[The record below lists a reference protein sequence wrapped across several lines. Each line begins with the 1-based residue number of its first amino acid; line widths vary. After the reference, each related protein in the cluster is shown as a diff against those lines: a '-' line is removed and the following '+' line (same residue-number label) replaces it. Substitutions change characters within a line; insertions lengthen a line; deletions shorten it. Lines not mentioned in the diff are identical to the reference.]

1 MKNLFLLLMLTTTPP
16 SAFSVEMLL
25 LNLLSANRLNKLLDV
40 LASFNKG
47 QKVHKDIKVKGHR
60 MKRQVDVWGS
70 WGEWSKCSRS
80 CGGGVSFRQ
89 RRCYSQRTEGPSSCV
104 GPTRSYQS
112 CNVQNCPEGSQ
123 DFRAEQCAEFDGTEF
138 QGKKYK
144 WLPYYGA
151 PNKCEL
157 NCIPKGENFYYR
169 HKEAVVD
176 GTTCEPGKRDICVEG
191 VCQAVGCDN
200 MLESAK
206 KEDKCL
212 QCGGDGSTCYGVK
225 GTFDVASLPKGYN
238 QIFII
243 PVGATSIQI
252 KEVKPSRNFLG
263 EKEVEKALP
272 SFLDRAEEI
281 PVEKTNT
288 LLLPECSITE
298 CLGQISLVMFSLV
311 ENWIRIQHISCF
323 LNKVFD
329 EPDSGVKSVECESH
343 ILMVRRTEADI
354 GYAPAA
360 NTVKNVRGEYYLNG
374 HWTIDFSRAL
384 QVAST
389 VLHYDRGSEG
399 DVAPELL
406 HARGPTTE
414 PLIIELISQEPN
426 TGVQYEYYLPLQ
438 GQASGYIWSYSSWS
452 ECSSECGGGFQSRL
466 VFCTI
471 DNEIYPDYMC
481 GNKPQPDN
489 NRTCGHQPC
498 PQTKRTSYIYLPQAW
513 SHSGAR
519 SSQMKSWKTGEWGS
533 CSATCGGGTQTRSV
547 YCVAF
552 DGRSPRGVVD
562 DAECMAFAQQP
573 RRSQPCNVR
582 QCATWS
588 TGPWS
593 QCSASCGEGVQTR
606 TVTCR
611 TQQGSQAQDFACLM
625 EPKPSATQPCLKEN
639 CIQEIGWHV
648 GDWGL
653 CSKSCDSGI
662 RTRQVICADS
672 DSKFYGPETCKA
684 IQPQK
689 PATLGSC
696 NTQPCYLPQQVP
708 SMQDTMGYNVTR
720 QSLLTRY
727 NPNSPAPDS
736 DDGRMLPGNTMIHS
750 ASGNQHIP
758 STKDHSINLFAVHWE
773 PQSRSPGSHRLSFS
787 QDHPA
792 GTGSQDCHQSPH
804 GCCPDGRTP
813 ASGPLGRGCPF
824 STCHQNR
831 YGCCPDGVSAAQGP
845 NNIGC
850 PQYYHD
856 IQTRQNHP
864 TVTTPAASQALSQQH
879 PSGECRSSVYGCCF
893 DNIASAKGPRGEGC
907 LNRPNYP
914 YPVMCLLPSAHGPCA
929 NWTTRWYFVGVVG
942 KCNRFWYGGC
952 HGNKNS
958 FASEEECMRVC
969 HSSVGVSQ
977 LELQPSPGTEALQHQ
992 QTGSSSNTGRAQD
1005 QQQLPA
1011 RETASHIQGGR
1022 TYGAS
1027 LPKQDSH
1034 SWRRDVLPET
1044 LPRTDVLESQR
1055 WDTQGSRLDS
1065 LGQLHSWETAMPGPS
1080 DRQSSSGQQVL
1091 PREGKQWREAFGA
1104 DVSVTEGFGHQESAD
1119 LFPAQALHRTIL
1131 EEAKPSLVTAAVGQN
1146 IQLVCKT
1153 GVSPLSRVE
1162 WMKNSRPIFSDRHT
1176 YQSDSSLVIS
1186 HVQPEDAGT
1195 YTCLT
1200 SDGRTESRQ
1209 IQLRITE
1216 YQSSALAEGER
1227 GRVLPEANQQRRG
1240 LPRGR
1245 QLVQAAGSSARQ
1257 QLTYRLKMDKSEP
1270 TVVEANV
1277 GERVRLPCTV
1287 EASPALTIEWQKDGQ
1302 PLSSPRHRQ
1311 QSDGALV
1318 ISRVSSEDI
1327 GFFSCIASKGR
1338 ERDQR
1343 QVLLRPR
1350 GELRITGLLPSI
1362 TVPEG
1367 GTAQLHCTVTGNN
1380 VNIRWSRNGVPM
1392 RGDGHH
1398 IHLSQDGSLTISNV
1412 QEADEGSYT
1421 CSAYSSSSSVSA
1433 SSEVK
1438 VLRSRPSTTVSH
1450 TVDLGRECV
1459 DQPHLANCDLIL
1471 QAQLCGNEYYSS
1483 FCCASC
1489 ARHRSQGSPP
1499 HPRG

>member
-1 MKNLFLLLMLTTTPP
+1 CHVFLPCCGV
-16 SAFSVEMLL
+16 FSFQG
-25 LNLLSANRLNKLLDV
+25 R
-40 LASFNKG
+40 
-47 QKVHKDIKVKGHR
+47 R

-104 GPTRSYQS
+104 GPTRSHRS
-112 CNVQNCPEGSQ
+112 CNVQNCPEGSR
-123 DFRAEQCAEFDGTEF
+123 DFRAEQCAEFDATEF

-206 KEDKCL
+206 EEDKCL

-252 KEVKPSRNFLG
+252 KEVKPSRNFL
-263 EKEVEKALP
+263 A
-272 SFLDRAEEI
+272 
-281 PVEKTNT
+281 
-288 LLLPECSITE
+288 
-298 CLGQISLVMFSLV
+298 
-311 ENWIRIQHISCF
+311 
-323 LNKVFD
+323 
-329 EPDSGVKSVECESH
+329 
-343 ILMVRRTEADI
+343 
-354 GYAPAA
+354 
-360 NTVKNVRGEYYLNG
+360 VKNVRGEYYLNG

-414 PLIIELISQEPN
+414 PLVIELISQEPN

-438 GQASGYIWSYSSWS
+438 GQASGYSWSYSSWS

-481 GNKPQPDN
+481 RNKPQPDN

-498 PQTKRTSYIYLPQAW
+498 PQTKR
-513 SHSGAR
+513 
-519 SSQMKSWKTGEWGS
+519 WKTGEWGS
-533 CSATCGGGTQTRSV
+533 CSATCGGGTQSRSV

-552 DGRSPRGVVD
+552 DGQSPQGVVD

-672 DSKFYGPETCKA
+672 DSKFYSPETCKA

-727 NPNSPAPDS
+727 NPNSHAPGLEEFFYFGQIRKGGPEDTPRC
-736 DDGRMLPGNTMIHS
+736 GAENR
-750 ASGNQHIP
+750 AS
-758 STKDHSINLFAVHWE
+758 L
-773 PQSRSPGSHRLSFS
+773 S
-787 QDHPA
+787 QDPPA

-804 GCCPDGRTP
+804 GCCPDGRTL

-850 PQYYHD
+850 PQHYRD
-856 IQTRQNHP
+856 IRTRQDHP

-879 PSGECRSSVYGCCF
+879 PSGECRGSMYGCCF

-914 YPVMCLLPSAHGPCA
+914 YPVMCLLPSAHGPCT

-958 FASEEECMRVC
+958 FTSEEECMRAC
-969 HSSVGVSQ
+969 HSSVEGQ
-977 LELQPSPGTEALQHQ
+977 QP
-992 QTGSSSNTGRAQD
+992 
-1005 QQQLPA
+1005 LPT
-1011 RETASHIQGGR
+1011 RETASHSQEGR

-1027 LPKQDSH
+1027 LPKQDSR
-1034 SWRRDVLPET
+1034 SWRRDVLPEA
-1044 LPRTDVLESQR
+1044 LPRTGVLESQR
-1055 WDTQGSRLDS
+1055 WDTQPSRLDS
-1065 LGQLHSWETAMPGPS
+1065 LGQLRSWETALPGPS

-1091 PREGKQWREAFGA
+1091 PREGKQGE
-1104 DVSVTEGFGHQESAD
+1104 EGSRIANGITFS
-1119 LFPAQALHRTIL
+1119 FRTIL

-1162 WMKNSRPIFSDRHT
+1162 WLKNSRPVSSDRHT

-1186 HVQPEDAGT
+1186 HVEPEDAGT

-1209 IQLRITE
+1209 IQLQITE
-1216 YQSSALAEGER
+1216 YQSSVLAEGER
-1227 GRVLPEANQQRRG
+1227 GRVLQEAHQQRRG
-1240 LPRGR
+1240 LSRGR
-1245 QLVQAAGSSARQ
+1245 QLVQAAGSSVRQ
-1257 QLTYRLKMDKSEP
+1257 RLSYRLKMDKSEP

-1302 PLSSPRHRQ
+1302 PLSSPRHRP

-1318 ISRVSSEDI
+1318 ISRVSSEDV
-1327 GFFSCIASKGR
+1327 GFFTCLASNGR
-1338 ERDQR
+1338 DREQR
-1343 QVLLRPR
+1343 QVLLRPL

-1450 TVDLGRECV
+1450 IVDLSRECV

-1489 ARHRSQGSPP
+1489 ARHRPQGSPP
-1499 HPRG
+1499 HARG

>member
-1 MKNLFLLLMLTTTPP
+1 VLSYLFDM
-16 SAFSVEMLL
+16 SVG
-25 LNLLSANRLNKLLDV
+25 
-40 LASFNKG
+40 FYFQG
-47 QKVHKDIKVKGHR
+47 CR
-60 MKRQVDVWGS
+60 MRRQVDAWGS
-70 WGEWSKCSRS
+70 WGEWGECSRS

-104 GPTRSYQS
+104 GPTRSYRSCSVQS
-112 CNVQNCPEGSQ
+112 CPEGSL

-191 VCQAVGCDN
+191 VCRAVGCDN

-206 KEDKCL
+206 REDKCL

-252 KEVKPSRNFLG
+252 KEVMPSRNFL
-263 EKEVEKALP
+263 A
-272 SFLDRAEEI
+272 
-281 PVEKTNT
+281 
-288 LLLPECSITE
+288 
-298 CLGQISLVMFSLV
+298 
-311 ENWIRIQHISCF
+311 
-323 LNKVFD
+323 
-329 EPDSGVKSVECESH
+329 
-343 ILMVRRTEADI
+343 
-354 GYAPAA
+354 
-360 NTVKNVRGEYYLNG
+360 VKNVQGEYYLNG
-374 HWTIDFSRAL
+374 HWTIEFSRVL
-384 QVAST
+384 QAAST
-389 VLHYDRGSEG
+389 ALHYDRGSEG
-399 DVAPELL
+399 DLAPELL

-438 GQASGYIWSYSSWS
+438 GQASSYIWSYSSWS
-452 ECSSECGGGFQSRL
+452 ECSSECGGGFQSRS

-481 GNKPQPDN
+481 RNKPQPDN

-498 PQTKRTSYIYLPQAW
+498 PQTKR
-513 SHSGAR
+513 
-519 SSQMKSWKTGEWGS
+519 WKTGEWGS

-547 YCVAF
+547 YCVTF
-552 DGRSPRGVVD
+552 DGQSSQGVVD
-562 DAECMAFAQQP
+562 NAECMAFSQQP
-573 RRSQPCNVR
+573 RSSQPCNVR
-582 QCATWS
+582 QCASWS

-593 QCSASCGEGVQTR
+593 ECSASCGEGVQTR
-606 TVTCR
+606 TVTCK

-625 EPKPSATQPCLKEN
+625 EPKPSATQSCLKEN

-653 CSKSCDSGI
+653 CSKSCGSGI
-662 RTRQVICADS
+662 RTRQVICADG
-672 DSKFYGPETCKA
+672 DSKFYSPETCKA

-708 SMQDTMGYNVTR
+708 SMQDSMGYDVAR

-727 NPNSPAPDS
+727 NPNSPAPE
-736 DDGRMLPGNTMIHS
+736 RMVRAVSKELQD
-750 ASGNQHIP
+750 NQIWKGGQKICMMQK
-758 STKDHSINLFAVHWE
+758 S
-773 PQSRSPGSHRLSFS
+773 SHQLSFS
-787 QDHPA
+787 QDPTA
-792 GTGSQDCHQSPH
+792 GTGSQDCHQNPH
-804 GCCPDGRTP
+804 GCCPDGHTL

-831 YGCCPDGVSAAQGP
+831 YGCCPDGLSAAQGP
-845 NNIGC
+845 NNMGC
-850 PQYYHD
+850 PQYRRD
-856 IQTRQNHP
+856 VQTSQNHP
-864 TVTTPAASQALSQQH
+864 TLATTTASQALSQQH
-879 PSGECRSSVYGCCF
+879 PPGECRSSMYGCCF
-893 DNIASAKGPRGEGC
+893 DNVASASGPRGEGC
-907 LNRPNYP
+907 LNRPNYA
-914 YPVMCLLPSAHGPCA
+914 YPVVCLLPSAHGPCT
-929 NWTTRWYFVGVVG
+929 NWTTRWYFVSVVG
-942 KCNRFWYGGC
+942 KCNRFWYGSC
-952 HGNKNS
+952 HGNKNN
-958 FASEEECMRVC
+958 FASEEECMRMC
-969 HSSVGVSQ
+969 HNSGAVSRDARGWQ
-977 LELQPSPGTEALQHQ
+977 QSPSRQ
-992 QTGSSSNTGRAQD
+992 S
-1005 QQQLPA
+1005 
-1011 RETASHIQGGR
+1011 ASHSQEGR

-1027 LPKQDSH
+1027 PRTQDSH
-1034 SWRRDVLPET
+1034 RQDSWKSEVLPES
-1044 LPRTDVLESQR
+1044 LPRTGMLESQHWNTR
-1055 WDTQGSRLDS
+1055 QNRLDS
-1065 LGQLHSWETAMPGPS
+1065 LSRLQLWETAVPGPS
-1080 DRQSSSGQQVL
+1080 ERQSSSGQQVL
-1091 PREGKQWREAFGA
+1091 PREGKQWR
-1104 DVSVTEGFGHQESAD
+1104 SAQVMIFQ
-1119 LFPAQALHRTIL
+1119 LPLKITFSFRTIL
-1131 EEAKPSLVTAAVGQN
+1131 EEDKPSLVTAVVGQN
-1146 IQLVCKT
+1146 IQLVCKR
-1153 GVSPLSRVE
+1153 GMSPLSRVE
-1162 WMKNSRPIFSDRHT
+1162 WLKNSRPVSSDRHT

-1186 HVQPEDAGT
+1186 HVKPEDAGV

-1209 IQLRITE
+1209 IQLQITE
-1216 YQSSALAEGER
+1216 YQSTVLAEGER
-1227 GRVLPEANQQRRG
+1227 GRVLHKENPPHRE
-1240 LPRGR
+1240 LSRGR
-1245 QLVQAAGSSARQ
+1245 KVVQAAGSPVHQ
-1257 QLTYRLKMDKSEP
+1257 QFTYRLRMDKSEP
-1270 TVVEANV
+1270 TVVEAST

-1287 EASPALTIEWQKDGQ
+1287 EASPTLTIEWRKDGQ

-1318 ISRVSSEDI
+1318 ISRVSPEDL
-1327 GFFSCIASKGR
+1327 GFFTCIASNGR
-1338 ERDQR
+1338 DQDQR
-1343 QVLLRPR
+1343 QVLFRPL
-1350 GELRITGLLPSI
+1350 GELRISGLLPSI

-1398 IHLSQDGSLTISNV
+1398 IHLSQDGSLVISNV

-1421 CSAYSSSSSVSA
+1421 CSAYSSSNSVSA
-1433 SSEVK
+1433 STEVK
-1438 VLRSRPSTTVSH
+1438 VLRSSPSTTVSH
-1450 TVDLGRECV
+1450 VVDLSRECV

-1489 ARHRSQGSPP
+1489 AHHRPQASSP
-1499 HPRG
+1499 HHRG

>member
-1 MKNLFLLLMLTTTPP
+1 FCYVCGV
-16 SAFSVEMLL
+16 FYFQG
-25 LNLLSANRLNKLLDV
+25 R
-40 LASFNKG
+40 
-47 QKVHKDIKVKGHR
+47 R

-89 RRCYSQRTEGPSSCV
+89 RRCYPQRTEGPSSCV

-112 CNVQNCPEGSQ
+112 CNVQNCPEGSR

-157 NCIPKGENFYYR
+157 NCIPKGENFYYK

-252 KEVKPSRNFLG
+252 KEVKPSRNFL
-263 EKEVEKALP
+263 A
-272 SFLDRAEEI
+272 
-281 PVEKTNT
+281 
-288 LLLPECSITE
+288 
-298 CLGQISLVMFSLV
+298 
-311 ENWIRIQHISCF
+311 
-323 LNKVFD
+323 
-329 EPDSGVKSVECESH
+329 
-343 ILMVRRTEADI
+343 
-354 GYAPAA
+354 
-360 NTVKNVRGEYYLNG
+360 VKNVRGEYYLNG

-414 PLIIELISQEPN
+414 PLVIELISQEPN

-438 GQASGYIWSYSSWS
+438 GQASGYSWSYSSWS

-481 GNKPQPDN
+481 KNKPQPDN

-498 PQTKRTSYIYLPQAW
+498 PQTKR
-513 SHSGAR
+513 
-519 SSQMKSWKTGEWGS
+519 WKTGEWGS
-533 CSATCGGGTQTRSV
+533 CSATCGGGTQSRSV

-552 DGRSPRGVVD
+552 DGQSAQGVVD

-639 CIQEIGWHV
+639 CIQEISWHV

-662 RTRQVICADS
+662 RTRQVICADG
-672 DSKFYGPETCKA
+672 DSKVYSPETCKA

-689 PATLGSC
+689 PTTLGSC

-708 SMQDTMGYNVTR
+708 SMQDPMGYNVTR

-727 NPNSPAPDS
+727 NPNSPAP
-736 DDGRMLPGNTMIHS
+736 
-750 ASGNQHIP
+750 GNQHIP
-758 STKDHSINLFAVHWE
+758 STKDHSVNLFAVHWE

-787 QDHPA
+787 QDPPA
-792 GTGSQDCHQSPH
+792 GTGSRDCHQSPH
-804 GCCPDGRTP
+804 GCCPDGHTP

-850 PQYYHD
+850 PQYYPD
-856 IQTRQNHP
+856 IRTRQNHP
-864 TVTTPAASQALSQQH
+864 TATTPAASQALSQQH
-879 PSGECRSSVYGCCF
+879 PSGECRGSVYGCCF
-893 DNIASAKGPRGEGC
+893 DNVASAKGPRGEGC

-914 YPVMCLLPSAHGPCA
+914 YPVMCLLPSAHGPCT

-958 FASEEECMRVC
+958 FASEEECMRAC
-969 HSSVGVSQ
+969 HSSVG
-977 LELQPSPGTEALQHQ
+977 G
-992 QTGSSSNTGRAQD
+992 
-1005 QQQLPA
+1005 QQQSPT
-1011 RETASHIQGGR
+1011 RETASHSQEGR

-1034 SWRRDVLPET
+1034 SWRRDVLPEA
-1044 LPRTDVLESQR
+1044 LPRTGVLESHR
-1055 WDTQGSRLDS
+1055 SRLDS
-1065 LGQLHSWETAMPGPS
+1065 LGQLRSWEAALPGPS
-1080 DRQSSSGQQVL
+1080 DRQSSGGRQVL
-1091 PREGKQWREAFGA
+1091 SREGKQGE
-1104 DVSVTEGFGHQESAD
+1104 EGSKSANGIT
-1119 LFPAQALHRTIL
+1119 FSFRTIL
-1131 EEAKPSLVTAAVGQN
+1131 EEGKPHLVTAVVGQN

-1153 GVSPLSRVE
+1153 GMSPLSRVE
-1162 WMKNSRPIFSDRHT
+1162 WMKNSRPVSSDRHT

-1186 HVQPEDAGT
+1186 HVVPEDAGT

-1209 IQLRITE
+1209 IQLQITE
-1216 YQSSALAEGER
+1216 YQSSVLAEGER
-1227 GRVLPEANQQRRG
+1227 GRVLQEANQQRRG

-1245 QLVQAAGSSARQ
+1245 QLVQAAGSSVRQ

-1270 TVVEANV
+1270 AVVEANV

-1311 QSDGALV
+1311 QSDGALL

-1327 GFFSCIASKGR
+1327 GFFTCLASNGR
-1338 ERDQR
+1338 DRDQR
-1343 QVLLRPR
+1343 QVLLRPL

-1367 GTAQLHCTVTGNN
+1367 GTAQLQCTVTGNN

-1450 TVDLGRECV
+1450 VVDLSRECV

-1489 ARHRSQGSPP
+1489 ARHRPQGSPP

>member
-1 MKNLFLLLMLTTTPP
+1 VLPCLFAM
-16 SAFSVEMLL
+16 SVGFFHFQG
-25 LNLLSANRLNKLLDV
+25 R
-40 LASFNKG
+40 
-47 QKVHKDIKVKGHR
+47 Q

-89 RRCYSQRTEGPSSCV
+89 RQCYSQRTEGPSSCI
-104 GPTRSYQS
+104 GPTRSYRS
-112 CNVQNCPEGSQ
+112 CNVQNCPEGSR

-212 QCGGDGSTCYGVK
+212 RCGGDGSTCYGVK
-225 GTFDVASLPKGYN
+225 GTFDVANLPKGYN

-252 KEVKPSRNFLG
+252 KEVKPSRNFL
-263 EKEVEKALP
+263 A
-272 SFLDRAEEI
+272 
-281 PVEKTNT
+281 
-288 LLLPECSITE
+288 
-298 CLGQISLVMFSLV
+298 
-311 ENWIRIQHISCF
+311 
-323 LNKVFD
+323 
-329 EPDSGVKSVECESH
+329 
-343 ILMVRRTEADI
+343 
-354 GYAPAA
+354 
-360 NTVKNVRGEYYLNG
+360 VKNVRGEYYLNG

-414 PLIIELISQEPN
+414 PLVIELISQEPN
-426 TGVQYEYYLPLQ
+426 MGVQYEYYLPLQ
-438 GQASGYIWSYSSWS
+438 GQASGYSWSYSSWS

-481 GNKPQPDN
+481 RNKPQPDN

-498 PQTKRTSYIYLPQAW
+498 PQTKR
-513 SHSGAR
+513 
-519 SSQMKSWKTGEWGS
+519 WKTGEWGS
-533 CSATCGGGTQTRSV
+533 CSATCGGGSQTRSV

-552 DGRSPRGVVD
+552 DGQSPQGVVD

-593 QCSASCGEGVQTR
+593 ECSASCGEGVQTR

-662 RTRQVICADS
+662 RTRQVICADG
-672 DSKFYGPETCKA
+672 DSKFYSPETCKA

-708 SMQDTMGYNVTR
+708 SMQDTMGYDVTR

-727 NPNSPAPDS
+727 NSNSPATGLED
-736 DDGRMLPGNTMIHS
+736 
-750 ASGNQHIP
+750 
-758 STKDHSINLFAVHWE
+758 LFFIFG
-773 PQSRSPGSHRLSFS
+773 PQSHLPGSHQLGLP
-787 QDHPA
+787 QDPPA

-804 GCCPDGRTP
+804 GCCPDGHTP

-824 STCHQNR
+824 SSCHQNR
-831 YGCCPDGVSAAQGP
+831 YGCCPDGISAAQGP

-850 PQYYHD
+850 PQYYRD

-879 PSGECRSSVYGCCF
+879 PSGECRGSMYGCCF
-893 DNIASAKGPRGEGC
+893 DNVASASGPRGEGC

-914 YPVMCLLPSAHGPCA
+914 YPVMCLLPSAHGPCT

-969 HSSVGVSQ
+969 HSSVG
-977 LELQPSPGTEALQHQ
+977 G
-992 QTGSSSNTGRAQD
+992 
-1005 QQQLPA
+1005 QQQSPT
-1011 RETASHIQGGR
+1011 RETASHGHEGR

-1027 LPKQDSH
+1027 LPAQDSH
-1034 SWRRDVLPET
+1034 SWRREVLPR
-1044 LPRTDVLESQR
+1044 PGVLESQR
-1055 WDTQGSRLDS
+1055 RDTQRSRLES
-1065 LGQLHSWETAMPGPS
+1065 LGQLRSWETAVPGPS
-1080 DRQSSSGQQVL
+1080 DSSSQQVL
-1091 PREGKQWREAFGA
+1091 PREGRR
-1104 DVSVTEGFGHQESAD
+1104 SRSANGII
-1119 LFPAQALHRTIL
+1119 FSFRTIL
-1131 EEAKPSLVTAAVGQN
+1131 EEAKPSLVTAVVGQN

-1153 GVSPLSRVE
+1153 GMSPLSRVE
-1162 WMKNSRPIFSDRHT
+1162 WMKNSRPVSSDRHT
-1176 YQSDSSLVIS
+1176 YQSDGSLVIS
-1186 HVQPEDAGT
+1186 HVEPEDAGT
-1195 YTCLT
+1195 YACRT

-1216 YQSSALAEGER
+1216 YQSAVLAEGER
-1227 GRVLPEANQQRRG
+1227 GRVLHQANQQQRG

-1245 QLVQAAGSSARQ
+1245 QLVQAAGSSVRQ
-1257 QLTYRLKMDKSEP
+1257 QLAYRLKMDKSEP

-1287 EASPALTIEWQKDGQ
+1287 EASPALTIEWQKDGH

-1327 GFFSCIASKGR
+1327 GYFTCIASNGR
-1338 ERDQR
+1338 DRHQR
-1343 QVLLRPR
+1343 QVLLRPL

-1367 GTAQLHCTVTGNN
+1367 GTARLHCKVTGNN

-1398 IHLSQDGSLTISNV
+1398 IHLTQDGSLTISNV

-1438 VLRSRPSTTVSH
+1438 VLRSRLSTTVSQA
-1450 TVDLGRECV
+1450 VDLSRECV

-1489 ARHRSQGSPP
+1489 ARRRPQGSPP

>member
-1 MKNLFLLLMLTTTPP
+1 LCCHVCLICLWVFYL
-16 SAFSVEMLL
+16 
-25 LNLLSANRLNKLLDV
+25 
-40 LASFNKG
+40 
-47 QKVHKDIKVKGHR
+47 QGHR

-112 CNVQNCPEGSQ
+112 CNVQSCPEGSR

-200 MLESAK
+200 MLESDK

-212 QCGGDGSTCYGVK
+212 QCGGDGTTCYGVK
-225 GTFDVASLPKGYN
+225 GTFDVTSLPKGYN

-243 PVGATSIQI
+243 PMGATSIQV
-252 KEVKPSRNFLG
+252 KEVMPSRNFL
-263 EKEVEKALP
+263 A
-272 SFLDRAEEI
+272 
-281 PVEKTNT
+281 
-288 LLLPECSITE
+288 
-298 CLGQISLVMFSLV
+298 
-311 ENWIRIQHISCF
+311 
-323 LNKVFD
+323 
-329 EPDSGVKSVECESH
+329 
-343 ILMVRRTEADI
+343 
-354 GYAPAA
+354 
-360 NTVKNVRGEYYLNG
+360 VKNVRGEYYLNG

-399 DVAPELL
+399 DLAPELL

-414 PLIIELISQEPN
+414 PLVIELISQEPN

-438 GQASGYIWSYSSWS
+438 GQASSYSWSYSSWS
-452 ECSSECGGGFQSRL
+452 ECSSECGGGFQSRQ

-481 GNKPQPDN
+481 RNKPQPEN
-489 NRTCGHQPC
+489 NQTCGHQAC
-498 PQTKRTSYIYLPQAW
+498 PQTKR
-513 SHSGAR
+513 
-519 SSQMKSWKTGEWGS
+519 WKTGEWGS

-552 DGRSPRGVVD
+552 DGQSSQGVVD
-562 DAECMAFAQQP
+562 NAECMAFAQQP
-573 RRSQPCNVR
+573 RSSQPCNVR

-593 QCSASCGEGVQTR
+593 ECSASCGEGVQTR
-606 TVTCR
+606 TITCK

-639 CIQEIGWHV
+639 CIQEIGWHI

-662 RTRQVICADS
+662 RTRQVICADG
-672 DSKFYGPETCKA
+672 DSKFYSPETCKA
-684 IQPQK
+684 IQPEK

-696 NTQPCYLPQQVP
+696 NMQPCYLPQQVP
-708 SMQDTMGYNVTR
+708 SMQDTMGYDVTR

-727 NPNSPAPDS
+727 NPNSPTPVS
-736 DDGRMLPGNTMIHS
+736 
-750 ASGNQHIP
+750 
-758 STKDHSINLFAVHWE
+758 KE
-773 PQSRSPGSHRLSFS
+773 PQDNQTWKGRPEDTHSGDAEKPLGFSPDPTAGPGSW
-787 QDHPA
+787 
-792 GTGSQDCHQSPH
+792 DCHQSPH
-804 GCCPDGRTP
+804 GCCPDGHTP

-824 STCHQNR
+824 STCHQNSR

-845 NNIGC
+845 NNMGC
-850 PQYYHD
+850 PQYHRD
-856 IQTRQNHP
+856 IRMSQNHP
-864 TVTTPAASQALSQQH
+864 TEATPTVSQALSQRH
-879 PSGECRSSVYGCCF
+879 PSGECRSSMYGCCF
-893 DNIASAKGPRGEGC
+893 DNVASASGPRGEGC

-914 YPVMCLLPSAHGPCA
+914 YPVICLLPSAHGPCA
-929 NWTTRWYFVGVVG
+929 NWTTRWYFVSVVG

-969 HSSVGVSQ
+969 HNSVGVSH
-977 LELQPSPGTEALQHQ
+977 LEHQPSSGTGALQHQ
-992 QTGSSSNTGRAQD
+992 QTGSHAATGDARG
-1005 QQQLPA
+1005 QQQSPT
-1011 RETASHIQGGR
+1011 RQSASHSQEGR
-1022 TYGAS
+1022 TFGS
-1027 LPKQDSH
+1027 SHSTQDSH
-1034 SWRRDVLPET
+1034 RQDSWRSEVLPES
-1044 LPRTDVLESQR
+1044 LPRTGILESQR
-1055 WDTQGSRLDS
+1055 WNTRQSRLDS
-1065 LGQLHSWETAMPGPS
+1065 LSQLRLWERAVPGPS
-1080 DRQSSSGQQVL
+1080 ESQSSSGQQVL
-1091 PREGKQWREAFGA
+1091 PREGKQWHKAFGA
-1104 DVSVTEGFGHQESAD
+1104 GSQSANRIA
-1119 LFPAQALHRTIL
+1119 FSFRTIL
-1131 EEAKPSLVTAAVGQN
+1131 EEAKPSLVTAVVGQN

-1153 GVSPLSRVE
+1153 GMSPLSRVE
-1162 WMKNSRPIFSDRHT
+1162 WMKNSRPVSSDRHT

-1186 HVQPEDAGT
+1186 HVKPEDAGM

-1200 SDGRTESRQ
+1200 ADGRTESRQ
-1209 IQLRITE
+1209 IQLQITE
-1216 YQSSALAEGER
+1216 YQSTVLAEGER
-1227 GRVLPEANQQRRG
+1227 GQVLHKEDQQLRE
-1240 LPRGR
+1240 LSRGR
-1245 QLVQAAGSSARQ
+1245 KVEHAAGSPVHQ
-1257 QLTYRLKMDKSEP
+1257 QFTYRLRMDKSEP
-1270 TVVEANV
+1270 TVVEASV

-1287 EASPALTIEWQKDGQ
+1287 EASPTLTIEWQKDGQ

-1318 ISRVSSEDI
+1318 ISRVSPEDL
-1327 GFFSCIASKGR
+1327 GFFTCIASNGR
-1338 ERDQR
+1338 DLDQR
-1343 QVLLRPR
+1343 QVLFRPL
-1350 GELRITGLLPSI
+1350 GELKITGLLPSI

-1398 IHLSQDGSLTISNV
+1398 IHLSQDGSLIISNV

-1421 CSAYSSSSSVSA
+1421 CSAYSSNNSVSA
-1433 SSEVK
+1433 STEVK
-1438 VLRSRPSTTVSH
+1438 VQKNRPSTTTSH
-1450 TVDLGRECV
+1450 VVDPSRECV
-1459 DQPHLANCDLIL
+1459 DQPHLANCGLIL

-1489 ARHRSQGSPP
+1489 ARHRPP
-1499 HPRG
+1499 ASAPHHRG

>member
-1 MKNLFLLLMLTTTPP
+1 YVCGVFYLQG
-16 SAFSVEMLL
+16 
-25 LNLLSANRLNKLLDV
+25 R
-40 LASFNKG
+40 
-47 QKVHKDIKVKGHR
+47 Q

-70 WGEWSKCSRS
+70 WGEWGECSRS
-80 CGGGVSFRQ
+80 CGGGVSFRT

-104 GPTRSYQS
+104 GSTRSYQS
-112 CNVQNCPEGSQ
+112 CNVQNCPEGSR

-176 GTTCEPGKRDICVEG
+176 GTTCEPGKRDVCVEG

-252 KEVKPSRNFLG
+252 KEVMASRNFL
-263 EKEVEKALP
+263 A
-272 SFLDRAEEI
+272 
-281 PVEKTNT
+281 
-288 LLLPECSITE
+288 
-298 CLGQISLVMFSLV
+298 
-311 ENWIRIQHISCF
+311 
-323 LNKVFD
+323 
-329 EPDSGVKSVECESH
+329 
-343 ILMVRRTEADI
+343 
-354 GYAPAA
+354 
-360 NTVKNVRGEYYLNG
+360 VKNVRGEYYLNG

-389 VLHYDRGSEG
+389 VLHYDRGLEG

-414 PLIIELISQEPN
+414 PLVIELISQEPN
-426 TGVQYEYYLPLQ
+426 MGVQYEYYLPLQ
-438 GQASGYIWSYSSWS
+438 GQASGYSWSYSSWS

-481 GNKPQPDN
+481 RNKPQPDN
-489 NRTCGHQPC
+489 NRTCGHQAC
-498 PQTKRTSYIYLPQAW
+498 PQTKR
-513 SHSGAR
+513 
-519 SSQMKSWKTGEWGS
+519 WKTGEWGS
-533 CSATCGGGTQTRSV
+533 CSASCGGGTQTRSV

-552 DGRSPRGVVD
+552 DGQSSQGVVE

-582 QCATWS
+582 QCAAWA

-593 QCSASCGEGVQTR
+593 ECSASCGEGVQTR

-625 EPKPSATQPCLKEN
+625 EPKPPATQPCLKEN

-662 RTRQVICADS
+662 RTRQVICADG
-672 DSKFYGPETCKA
+672 DSKFYSPETCKA

-708 SMQDTMGYNVTR
+708 SMQDTMGYNATR

-736 DDGRMLPGNTMIHS
+736 DDERMLPGNTMIHS
-750 ASGNQHIP
+750 TSRNHHIP
-758 STKDHSINLFAVHWE
+758 STEDRGINLFPVHWE
-773 PQSRSPGSHRLSFS
+773 PQSRSPGSRRLSFS
-787 QDHPA
+787 QGPTA

-804 GCCPDGRTP
+804 GCCPDGHTQ

-824 STCHQNR
+824 STCHRKR

-845 NNIGC
+845 NNMGC
-850 PQYYHD
+850 PQYYRD
-856 IQTRQNHP
+856 IQMSQNHP
-864 TVTTPAASQALSQQH
+864 TETSPAVSQAMSQQH
-879 PSGECRSSVYGCCF
+879 PSGECRGSVYGCCF
-893 DNIASAKGPRGEGC
+893 DNVASASGPRGEGC

-914 YPVMCLLPSAHGPCA
+914 YPVICLLPSAHGPCT

-952 HGNKNS
+952 QGNKNS
-958 FASEEECMRVC
+958 FASEDECMRVC
-969 HSSVGVSQ
+969 HSSVGV
-977 LELQPSPGTEALQHQ
+977 
-992 QTGSSSNTGRAQD
+992 
-1005 QQQLPA
+1005 QQQSPT
-1011 RETASHIQGGR
+1011 RESASHSREGR

-1027 LPKQDSH
+1027 HPTQDSH
-1034 SWRRDVLPET
+1034 RQDSWRRDVLPES
-1044 LPRTDVLESQR
+1044 LPRTGVLESQR
-1055 WDTQGSRLDS
+1055 WDAQQSRLDS
-1065 LGQLHSWETAMPGPS
+1065 LGQLRSRETAVPGPS
-1080 DRQSSSGQQVL
+1080 ERQSSSGQQVL
-1091 PREGKQWREAFGA
+1091 PRESKQWRKAFGA
-1104 DVSVTEGFGHQESAD
+1104 DGGRSAKGST
-1119 LFPAQALHRTIL
+1119 FSFRTNL
-1131 EEAKPSLVTAAVGQN
+1131 EEVKPSLVTAVVGQN

-1153 GVSPLSRVE
+1153 GMSPLSRVE
-1162 WMKNSRPIFSDRHT
+1162 WMKNSQPVSSDRHT
-1176 YQSDSSLVIS
+1176 YQSDSSLVIR
-1186 HVQPEDAGT
+1186 HIKPEDAGT

-1200 SDGRTESRQ
+1200 SDGRTEIRQ
-1209 IQLRITE
+1209 IHLRITE
-1216 YQSSALAEGER
+1216 YQSTVLAEGDR
-1227 GRVLPEANQQRRG
+1227 GRVLHKANQQHQE
-1240 LPRGR
+1240 LSRGR
-1245 QLVQAAGSSARQ
+1245 QVVQAASSSLHQ
-1257 QLTYRLKMDKSEP
+1257 QFTYRLRMDKSEP
-1270 TVVEANV
+1270 TVVEANI

-1311 QSDGALV
+1311 QSDGALL
-1318 ISRVSSEDI
+1318 ISRVSSEDV
-1327 GFFSCIASKGR
+1327 GFFTCIASNGR
-1338 ERDQR
+1338 DQDQR
-1343 QVLLRPR
+1343 QVLLRTL

-1433 SSEVK
+1433 STEVK
-1438 VLRSRPSTTVSH
+1438 VLRSRPGTTVSH
-1450 TVDLGRECV
+1450 VVDLSRECL

-1489 ARHRSQGSPP
+1489 ARHRPQGNLP

>member
-1 MKNLFLLLMLTTTPP
+1 
-16 SAFSVEMLL
+16 
-25 LNLLSANRLNKLLDV
+25 
-40 LASFNKG
+40 
-47 QKVHKDIKVKGHR
+47 

-70 WGEWSKCSRS
+70 WSEWSKCSRS

-89 RRCYSQRTEGPSSCV
+89 RHCYSQRTEGSSSCV

-112 CNVQNCPEGSQ
+112 CNVQNCPEGSR

-191 VCQAVGCDN
+191 ICQAVGCDN

-252 KEVKPSRNFLG
+252 KEVKPSRNFL
-263 EKEVEKALP
+263 A
-272 SFLDRAEEI
+272 
-281 PVEKTNT
+281 
-288 LLLPECSITE
+288 
-298 CLGQISLVMFSLV
+298 
-311 ENWIRIQHISCF
+311 
-323 LNKVFD
+323 
-329 EPDSGVKSVECESH
+329 
-343 ILMVRRTEADI
+343 
-354 GYAPAA
+354 
-360 NTVKNVRGEYYLNG
+360 VKNVRGEYYLNG

-406 HARGPTTE
+406 HARGPITE
-414 PLIIELISQEPN
+414 PLVIELISQEPN

-438 GQASGYIWSYSSWS
+438 GQASGYSWSYSSWS

-481 GNKPQPDN
+481 RNKPQPDN

-498 PQTKRTSYIYLPQAW
+498 PQTKR
-513 SHSGAR
+513 
-519 SSQMKSWKTGEWGS
+519 WKTGEWGS
-533 CSATCGGGTQTRSV
+533 CSASCGGGTQTRSV

-552 DGRSPRGVVD
+552 DGQSWQGVVD
-562 DAECMAFAQQP
+562 DTECMAFTQQP
-573 RRSQPCNVR
+573 RRSQPCNVQ

-593 QCSASCGEGVQTR
+593 QPLLPAH
-606 TVTCR
+606 
-611 TQQGSQAQDFACLM
+611 CLVSV
-625 EPKPSATQPCLKEN
+625 PK
-639 CIQEIGWHV
+639 
-648 GDWGL
+648 

-662 RTRQVICADS
+662 RTRQVICADG
-672 DSKFYGPETCKA
+672 DSKFYSTETCKA

-708 SMQDTMGYNVTR
+708 SMQDTMGYDVTR

-736 DDGRMLPGNTMIHS
+736 DDRSMLPGNIMIPRT
-750 ASGNQHIP
+750 SGMAAVLMECQLPRVQTTLDAHNIIVTFKRDKIVPLQQLQH
-758 STKDHSINLFAVHWE
+758 
-773 PQSRSPGSHRLSFS
+773 
-787 QDHPA
+787 
-792 GTGSQDCHQSPH
+792 
-804 GCCPDGRTP
+804 
-813 ASGPLGRGCPF
+813 
-824 STCHQNR
+824 
-831 YGCCPDGVSAAQGP
+831 
-845 NNIGC
+845 
-850 PQYYHD
+850 
-856 IQTRQNHP
+856 
-864 TVTTPAASQALSQQH
+864 QALSQQQ
-879 PSGECRSSVYGCCF
+879 PSGECRGSMYGCCF
-893 DNIASAKGPRGEGC
+893 DNVASATGPRGEGC
-907 LNRPNYP
+907 LNSPNYP
-914 YPVMCLLPSAHGPCA
+914 YPVMCLLPSAHGPCT

-958 FASEEECMRVC
+958 FESEEECMRVC
-969 HSSVGVSQ
+969 HSSVGVSHQ
-977 LELQPSPGTEALQHQ
+977 ELQPSPGTGALQHQ
-992 QTGSSSNTGRAQD
+992 QTGSSSHAGRAQG
-1005 QQQLPA
+1005 QQQSHT
-1011 RETASHIQGGR
+1011 REAASHSQERR
-1022 TYGAS
+1022 TFGSS
-1027 LPKQDSH
+1027 LPTQDSRRQD
-1034 SWRRDVLPET
+1034 SWRRDVLPES
-1044 LPRTDVLESQR
+1044 LPRTGVLESQR
-1055 WDTQGSRLDS
+1055 WDTQRSRLDS
-1065 LGQLHSWETAMPGPS
+1065 LGQLRSWEAATPGPS
-1080 DRQSSSGQQVL
+1080 DRQSSRGQQVL
-1091 PREGKQWREAFGA
+1091 PQEGKQWHEAFGTDA
-1104 DVSVTEGFGHQESAD
+1104 SVTEGFGHQESAD

-1153 GVSPLSRVE
+1153 GVSSLSRVE
-1162 WMKNSRPIFSDRHT
+1162 WMKNSRPVSSDRHT

-1186 HVQPEDAGT
+1186 HVQPQDAGT
-1195 YTCLT
+1195 YTCRT
-1200 SDGRTESRQ
+1200 SNGRTESRQ
-1209 IQLRITE
+1209 IQLQITGDL
-1216 YQSSALAEGER
+1216 S
-1227 GRVLPEANQQRRG
+1227 PE
-1240 LPRGR
+1240 
-1245 QLVQAAGSSARQ
+1245 
-1257 QLTYRLKMDKSEP
+1257 RLKMDKSEP

-1327 GFFSCIASKGR
+1327 GFFTCIASNGR
-1338 ERDQR
+1338 DRDQR
-1343 QVLLRPR
+1343 HVLLRPL

-1367 GTAQLHCTVTGNN
+1367 GTAQLHCTVTGSN

-1438 VLRSRPSTTVSH
+1438 VLRSQPSTTVSH
-1450 TVDLGRECV
+1450 AVDLSRECV

-1471 QAQLCGNEYYSS
+1471 QAQLCVQTQDPSGNSKTQVQI
-1483 FCCASC
+1483 
-1489 ARHRSQGSPP
+1489 ARVDNLELVCTLNPVNQFTWT
-1499 HPRG
+1499 

>member
-1 MKNLFLLLMLTTTPP
+1 
-16 SAFSVEMLL
+16 
-25 LNLLSANRLNKLLDV
+25 
-40 LASFNKG
+40 
-47 QKVHKDIKVKGHR
+47 R
-60 MKRQVDVWGS
+60 MKRQIDVWGS
-70 WGEWSKCSRS
+70 WGEWGKCSRS

-89 RRCYSQRTEGPSSCV
+89 RRCYSQRTEGASSCV
-104 GPTRSYQS
+104 GAARSYRS
-112 CNVQNCPEGSQ
+112 CNVQSCPEGSR

-169 HKEAVVD
+169 HKEAVID

-225 GTFDVASLPKGYN
+225 GTFDVPSLPKGYN

-243 PVGATSIQI
+243 PVAATSIRI
-252 KEVKPSRNFLG
+252 KEVMPSRNFL
-263 EKEVEKALP
+263 A
-272 SFLDRAEEI
+272 
-281 PVEKTNT
+281 
-288 LLLPECSITE
+288 
-298 CLGQISLVMFSLV
+298 
-311 ENWIRIQHISCF
+311 
-323 LNKVFD
+323 
-329 EPDSGVKSVECESH
+329 
-343 ILMVRRTEADI
+343 
-354 GYAPAA
+354 
-360 NTVKNVRGEYYLNG
+360 VKNVRGEYYLNG

-384 QVAST
+384 HIAST
-389 VLHYDRGSEG
+389 VMHYDRGSEG
-399 DVAPELL
+399 DLAPELL

-426 TGVQYEYYLPLQ
+426 PGVRYEYYLPMQ
-438 GQASGYIWSYSSWS
+438 GQAPGYSWSYGSWRYS
-452 ECSSECGGGFQSRL
+452 LASPLGFQSRL

-481 GNKPQPDN
+481 RNKPQPDN
-489 NRTCGHQPC
+489 NRTCGRQTC
-498 PQTKRTSYIYLPQAW
+498 PQTKR
-513 SHSGAR
+513 
-519 SSQMKSWKTGEWGS
+519 WKTGEWGS

-552 DGRSPRGVVD
+552 DGQSSQGVVD
-562 DAECMAFAQQP
+562 NAECMAFAQQP
-573 RRSQPCNVR
+573 RGSQPCNMR

-593 QCSASCGEGVQTR
+593 ECSASCGEGVQTR

-639 CIQEIGWHV
+639 CIQEIGWHI

-653 CSKSCDSGI
+653 CSKSCNSGI
-662 RTRQVICADS
+662 RTRQVICADG
-672 DSKFYGPETCKA
+672 DSKFYSPETCKA

-708 SMQDTMGYNVTR
+708 SMQDTMGYDVTR

-727 NPNSPAPDS
+727 NPNSPATDS
-736 DDGRMLPGNTMIHS
+736 GDERMLPGTSVIHS
-750 ASGNQHIP
+750 TSGNRHIP
-758 STKDHSINLFAVHWE
+758 STKDHGINLLPVRWE
-773 PQSRSPGSHRLSFS
+773 SQSRSSGSHQLSFS
-787 QDHPA
+787 RDAAA

-804 GCCPDGRTP
+804 GCCPDGHTP

-824 STCHQNR
+824 STCHRSR
-831 YGCCPDGVSAAQGP
+831 YGCCPDGISAAQGP
-845 NNIGC
+845 NNMGC

-856 IQTRQNHP
+856 VQASRNQP
-864 TVTTPAASQALSQQH
+864 TAAAPTASQALSQQH
-879 PSGECRSSVYGCCF
+879 PSGECRSSMYGCCF
-893 DNIASAKGPRGEGC
+893 DNVASASGPQGEGC

-914 YPVMCLLPSAHGPCA
+914 YPVICLLPSAHGPCT
-929 NWTTRWYFVGVVG
+929 NWTTRWYFVTVVG

-958 FASEEECMRVC
+958 FASEEECMRAC
-969 HSSVGVSQ
+969 HSSVGASL
-977 LELQPSPGTEALQHQ
+977 LEHQPSSGTGVLQHQ
-992 QTGSSSNTGRAQD
+992 HTGSRFHTAD
-1005 QQQLPA
+1005 A
-1011 RETASHIQGGR
+1011 R
-1022 TYGAS
+1022 
-1027 LPKQDSH
+1027 
-1034 SWRRDVLPET
+1034 
-1044 LPRTDVLESQR
+1044 
-1055 WDTQGSRLDS
+1055 
-1065 LGQLHSWETAMPGPS
+1065 MPGPS
-1080 DRQSSSGQQVL
+1080 ERQSGGGQQVL
-1091 PREGKQWREAFGA
+1091 PHEGKQWHKAFGA
-1104 DVSVTEGFGHQESAD
+1104 DVSTTEGFAQQASAD
-1119 LFPAQALHRTIL
+1119 SFPARALHRGPRVEEGSRGANGITFSFRAIL
-1131 EEAKPSLVTAAVGQN
+1131 EEAKHSLVTAAAGQN

-1153 GVSPLSRVE
+1153 GMSPFSRVE
-1162 WMKNSRPIFSDRHT
+1162 WMKDGRPVSSDRHT

-1186 HVQPEDAGT
+1186 HVKPEDAGT
-1195 YTCLT
+1195 YMCLI
-1200 SDGRTESRQ
+1200 SDGRPESRQ
-1209 IQLRITE
+1209 IQLQIIAVIDNNKASCRSNLPPLLHRMPRGTE
-1216 YQSSALAEGER
+1216 EAAGLLL
-1227 GRVLPEANQQRRG
+1227 VLPPVKA
-1240 LPRGR
+1240 L
-1245 QLVQAAGSSARQ
+1245 LCSATPLR
-1257 QLTYRLKMDKSEP
+1257 MDKSEP
-1270 TVVEANV
+1270 SVVEANV

-1318 ISRVSSEDI
+1318 ISRVSSEDV
-1327 GFFSCIASKGR
+1327 GFFTCIASNGR
-1338 ERDQR
+1338 DQDQR
-1343 QVLLRPR
+1343 QVLFRPL

-1362 TVPEG
+1362 MVPEG

-1392 RGDGHH
+1392 RADGHH
-1398 IHLSQDGSLTISNV
+1398 IHLSQDGSLIISNV

-1421 CSAYSSSSSVSA
+1421 CSAYSSSNSVSA
-1433 SSEVK
+1433 STEVK
-1438 VLRSRPSTTVSH
+1438 VLRTKPSTTVNH
-1450 TVDLGRECV
+1450 VADLSRECV

-1471 QAQLCGNEYYSS
+1471 QAQLCSNEYYSS

-1489 ARHRSQGSPP
+1489 SR
-1499 HPRG
+1499 

>member
-1 MKNLFLLLMLTTTPP
+1 MQKAEMKNLFLLLMLATTSP
-16 SAFSVEMLL
+16 SAFS
-25 LNLLSANRLNKLLDV
+25 
-40 LASFNKG
+40 G
-47 QKVHKDIKVKGHR
+47 GR
-60 MKRQVDVWGS
+60 MKRQLDVWGS

-89 RRCYSQRTEGPSSCV
+89 RHCYSQRTEGPSSCV

-112 CNVQNCPEGSQ
+112 CNVQNCPEGSR

-200 MLESAK
+200 MLESVK

-212 QCGGDGSTCYGVK
+212 KCGGDGSTCYGVK

-252 KEVKPSRNFLG
+252 KEVKPSRNFL
-263 EKEVEKALP
+263 A
-272 SFLDRAEEI
+272 
-281 PVEKTNT
+281 
-288 LLLPECSITE
+288 
-298 CLGQISLVMFSLV
+298 
-311 ENWIRIQHISCF
+311 
-323 LNKVFD
+323 
-329 EPDSGVKSVECESH
+329 
-343 ILMVRRTEADI
+343 
-354 GYAPAA
+354 
-360 NTVKNVRGEYYLNG
+360 VKNVRGEYYLNG

-389 VLHYDRGSEG
+389 VLHYDRSSEG

-414 PLIIELISQEPN
+414 PLVIELISQEPN

-438 GQASGYIWSYSSWS
+438 GQASGYSWSYSSWS

-481 GNKPQPDN
+481 RNKPQPDN

-519 SSQMKSWKTGEWGS
+519 SSQMKRWKTGEWGP
-533 CSATCGGGTQTRSV
+533 CSATCGRGTQSRSV

-552 DGRSPRGVVD
+552 DGQSPQGVVD
-562 DAECMAFAQQP
+562 DTECMAFAQQP
-573 RRSQPCNVR
+573 RRSQPCNLR

-611 TQQGSQAQDFACLM
+611 TRQGSQAQDFACLM
-625 EPKPSATQPCLKEN
+625 EPKPSATQPCLREN
-639 CIQEIGWHV
+639 CIHEIGWHV

-662 RTRQVICADS
+662 RTRQVICADG
-672 DSKFYGPETCKA
+672 DSKVYSAETCRA

-727 NPNSPAPDS
+727 NPNSPAPVLSPDS
-736 DDGRMLPGNTMIHS
+736 DDGRMHPGNTMIHS
-750 ASGNQHIP
+750 ASGNQHIL
-758 STKDHSINLFAVHWE
+758 STKDQGINLVAVHWE
-773 PQSRSPGSHRLSFS
+773 PQSGSPGPHRLSLS
-787 QDHPA
+787 QDPPA

-850 PQYYHD
+850 PQYYRD

-864 TVTTPAASQALSQQH
+864 TTTTPAASQALSQQQ
-879 PSGECRSSVYGCCF
+879 PSGECRGSMYGCCF

-914 YPVMCLLPSAHGPCA
+914 YPVMCLLPSAHGPCT

-958 FASEEECMRVC
+958 FASEEECMRAC
-969 HSSVGVSQ
+969 HSSVGASH
-977 LELQPSPGTEALQHQ
+977 LEIQPSSGTEALQHQ
-992 QTGSSSNTGRAQD
+992 QTGSSSHTGRAQGH
-1005 QQQLPA
+1005 QQSPT
-1011 RETASHIQGGR
+1011 RETASHRQEGR

-1027 LPKQDSH
+1027 LPRQDSH
-1034 SWRRDVLPET
+1034 SWRRDVLPEA
-1044 LPRTDVLESQR
+1044 LPRTGVLESQR
-1055 WDTQGSRLDS
+1055 RRLDR
-1065 LGQLHSWETAMPGPS
+1065 LGQLRSWDTALPGPS
-1080 DRQSSSGQQVL
+1080 DRQSSSGQQGQS
-1091 PREGKQWREAFGA
+1091 REGKQWREAFGA
-1104 DVSVTEGFGHQESAD
+1104 DVSVTEGFGHQDSAD
-1119 LFPAQALHRTIL
+1119 LFSAQALHRTIL
-1131 EEAKPSLVTAAVGQN
+1131 EEGRPPLVTAVVGQN

-1153 GVSPLSRVE
+1153 GMSPLSRVE
-1162 WMKNSRPIFSDRHT
+1162 WMKNSRPISSDRHT

-1186 HVQPEDAGT
+1186 HVRPEDAGT
-1195 YTCLT
+1195 YTCLA

-1209 IQLRITE
+1209 IQLQITE
-1216 YQSSALAEGER
+1216 YQSSVVAEGER
-1227 GRVLPEANQQRRG
+1227 GQVLREADQQRRA
-1240 LPRGR
+1240 LSRGR
-1245 QLVQAAGSSARQ
+1245 QLGQAAGSSVPQ

-1270 TVVEANV
+1270 TVVEAHV

-1311 QSDGALV
+1311 QSDGALL

-1327 GFFSCIASKGR
+1327 GFFTCLASNGR
-1338 ERDQR
+1338 DRDQR
-1343 QVLLRPR
+1343 RVLLRPL

-1367 GTAQLHCTVTGNN
+1367 GTAQLHCTVTGSN

-1392 RGDGHH
+1392 WGDGHH

-1421 CSAYSSSSSVSA
+1421 CSAYRGSSSVSA

-1438 VLRSRPSTTVSH
+1438 VLRSRPSSTASHIVDVS
-1450 TVDLGRECV
+1450 RECL

-1489 ARHRSQGSPP
+1489 ARQGSPP

>member
-1 MKNLFLLLMLTTTPP
+1 G
-16 SAFSVEMLL
+16 
-25 LNLLSANRLNKLLDV
+25 R
-40 LASFNKG
+40 
-47 QKVHKDIKVKGHR
+47 R

-70 WGEWSKCSRS
+70 WGEWGECSRS

-104 GPTRSYQS
+104 GPTRSYRS
-112 CNVQNCPEGSQ
+112 CNVQSCPEGSW
-123 DFRAEQCAEFDGTEF
+123 DFRAEQCAEFDETEF

-191 VCQAVGCDN
+191 VCRAVGCDN

-225 GTFDVASLPKGYN
+225 GTFDVVSLPKGYN

-243 PVGATSIQI
+243 PVGATSIQV
-252 KEVKPSRNFLG
+252 KEVMPSRNFL
-263 EKEVEKALP
+263 A
-272 SFLDRAEEI
+272 
-281 PVEKTNT
+281 
-288 LLLPECSITE
+288 
-298 CLGQISLVMFSLV
+298 
-311 ENWIRIQHISCF
+311 
-323 LNKVFD
+323 
-329 EPDSGVKSVECESH
+329 
-343 ILMVRRTEADI
+343 
-354 GYAPAA
+354 
-360 NTVKNVRGEYYLNG
+360 VKNVRGEYYLNG
-374 HWTIDFSRAL
+374 HWTIEFSRAL

-399 DVAPELL
+399 DLALELL

-438 GQASGYIWSYSSWS
+438 GQASTYSWSYSSWS

-481 GNKPQPDN
+481 RNKPQPDN
-489 NRTCGHQPC
+489 NRTCGHQAC
-498 PQTKRTSYIYLPQAW
+498 PQTKR
-513 SHSGAR
+513 
-519 SSQMKSWKTGEWGS
+519 WKTGEWGS

-552 DGRSPRGVVD
+552 DGQSSQGVVD
-562 DAECMAFAQQP
+562 NTECMAFSQQP
-573 RRSQPCNVR
+573 RSTQPCNVR

-593 QCSASCGEGVQTR
+593 ECSASCGEGVQTR
-606 TVTCR
+606 TITCK

-672 DSKFYGPETCKA
+672 DSKFYSPETCKA

-696 NTQPCYLPQQVP
+696 NMQPCYLPQQVP
-708 SMQDTMGYNVTR
+708 SMQDTMGYDVTR

-727 NPNSPAPDS
+727 NPNSPAPDTG
-736 DDGRMLPGNTMIHS
+736 DEKMLPGNTMIHS
-750 ASGNQHIP
+750 TSGNHHIP
-758 STKDHSINLFAVHWE
+758 STKKHGMNLFPVRWE
-773 PQSRSPGSHRLSFS
+773 PRSHSPGSHQLSFS
-787 QDHPA
+787 QDTTA
-792 GTGSQDCHQSPH
+792 GTASQDCHQSPH
-804 GCCPDGRTP
+804 GCCPDGHTP
-813 ASGPLGRGCPF
+813 ASGPLERGCPF

-845 NNIGC
+845 NNMGC

-856 IQTRQNHP
+856 IRMSQNHP
-864 TVTTPAASQALSQQH
+864 TSATPTARQALSQQH
-879 PSGECRSSVYGCCF
+879 LSGECRSSMYGCCF
-893 DNIASAKGPRGEGC
+893 DNVASASGPRGEGC

-914 YPVMCLLPSAHGPCA
+914 YPVVCLLPSAHGPCA
-929 NWTTRWYFVGVVG
+929 NWTTRWYFVSVVG
-942 KCNRFWYGGC
+942 KCNRFWYGSC
-952 HGNKNS
+952 HGNKNN

-969 HSSVGVSQ
+969 HNSGGVSGVARGRQ
-977 LELQPSPGTEALQHQ
+977 QSP
-992 QTGSSSNTGRAQD
+992 TGQS
-1005 QQQLPA
+1005 
-1011 RETASHIQGGR
+1011 ASHSQEGR

-1027 LPKQDSH
+1027 HPTQDSH
-1034 SWRRDVLPET
+1034 RQDSWKSEVLPES
-1044 LPRTDVLESQR
+1044 LPGTGIPESQR
-1055 WDTQGSRLDS
+1055 WNTRQSRLDS
-1065 LGQLHSWETAMPGPS
+1065 LSQLHLWETAVPGPS
-1080 DRQSSSGQQVL
+1080 QRQSSSGQQVL
-1091 PREGKQWREAFGA
+1091 PREGKQSNRITF
-1104 DVSVTEGFGHQESAD
+1104 SF
-1119 LFPAQALHRTIL
+1119 RTIL
-1131 EEAKPSLVTAAVGQN
+1131 EEGKPSLVTAVVGQN

-1153 GVSPLSRVE
+1153 AMSPLSRVE
-1162 WMKNSRPIFSDRHT
+1162 WMKNSQPVSSDRHT

-1186 HVQPEDAGT
+1186 HVKPEDAGT

-1200 SDGRTESRQ
+1200 SDGRRESWQ
-1209 IQLRITE
+1209 IQLQITE
-1216 YQSSALAEGER
+1216 YQSPVLAEGER
-1227 GRVLPEANQQRRG
+1227 GRVLHKENQQHRE
-1240 LPRGR
+1240 LSRGR
-1245 QLVQAAGSSARQ
+1245 KVVQAAGSPLHQ
-1257 QLTYRLKMDKSEP
+1257 QFTYRLRMDKSEP
-1270 TVVEANV
+1270 TVVEASI

-1287 EASPALTIEWQKDGQ
+1287 EASPTLTIQWQKDGQ

-1318 ISRVSSEDI
+1318 ISRVSPEDL
-1327 GFFSCIASKGR
+1327 GFFTCIASNGR
-1338 ERDQR
+1338 DQDQR
-1343 QVLLRPR
+1343 QVLFRPL
-1350 GELRITGLLPSI
+1350 GELRISGLLPSVS
-1362 TVPEG
+1362 VPEG

-1398 IHLSQDGSLTISNV
+1398 IHLSQDGSLVISNV

-1421 CSAYSSSSSVSA
+1421 CSAYSSSNSVSA
-1433 SSEVK
+1433 STEVK
-1438 VLRSRPSTTVSH
+1438 VLRSSSSTTASH
-1450 TVDLGRECV
+1450 VVDLSRECV

-1489 ARHRSQGSPP
+1489 ARHRPQGSAP
-1499 HPRG
+1499 HHRG

>member
-1 MKNLFLLLMLTTTPP
+1 G
-16 SAFSVEMLL
+16 
-25 LNLLSANRLNKLLDV
+25 R
-40 LASFNKG
+40 
-47 QKVHKDIKVKGHR
+47 R

-89 RRCYSQRTEGPSSCV
+89 RRCYSQRTEGTPSCV
-104 GPTRSYQS
+104 GPARSYQS
-112 CNVQNCPEGSQ
+112 CNVQNCPEGSR
-123 DFRAEQCAEFDGTEF
+123 DFRAEQCAEFDETEF

-176 GTTCEPGKRDICVEG
+176 GTTCEPGKRDICVQG
-191 VCQAVGCDN
+191 ICQAVGCDN

-212 QCGGDGSTCYGVK
+212 QCGGDGSSCYGVK

-252 KEVKPSRNFLG
+252 KEVKPSRNFL
-263 EKEVEKALP
+263 A
-272 SFLDRAEEI
+272 
-281 PVEKTNT
+281 
-288 LLLPECSITE
+288 
-298 CLGQISLVMFSLV
+298 
-311 ENWIRIQHISCF
+311 
-323 LNKVFD
+323 
-329 EPDSGVKSVECESH
+329 
-343 ILMVRRTEADI
+343 
-354 GYAPAA
+354 
-360 NTVKNVRGEYYLNG
+360 VKNVRGEYYLNG

-414 PLIIELISQEPN
+414 PLVIELISQEPN
-426 TGVQYEYYLPLQ
+426 TGIQYEYYLPRQ
-438 GQASGYIWSYSSWS
+438 GQASGYSWSYSSWS
-452 ECSSECGGGFQSRL
+452 ECSSECGGGFQTRL

-481 GNKPQPDN
+481 RNIPQPDN

-498 PQTKRTSYIYLPQAW
+498 PQTKR
-513 SHSGAR
+513 
-519 SSQMKSWKTGEWGS
+519 WKTGEWGS
-533 CSATCGGGTQTRSV
+533 CSASCGGGTQTRSV
-547 YCVAF
+547 YCVAL
-552 DGRSPRGVVD
+552 DGQSWQGVVE
-562 DAECMAFAQQP
+562 DAQCMAFAQQP
-573 RRSQPCNVR
+573 RRSQPCNLR
-582 QCATWS
+582 PCAAWS

-593 QCSASCGEGVQTR
+593 ECSASCGEGVQTR

-625 EPKPSATQPCLKEN
+625 EPKPLATQPCLKEN
-639 CIQEIGWHV
+639 CIQEIGWHI

-653 CSKSCDSGI
+653 CSKSCDSGV
-662 RTRQVICADS
+662 RTRQVICADG
-672 DSKFYGPETCKA
+672 DSKLYSPETCKA

-708 SMQDTMGYNVTR
+708 SMQDTMGYDVTR

-727 NPNSPAPDS
+727 NPNSPAPGGFSQDS
-736 DDGRMLPGNTMIHS
+736 RKNGQGNEQSTSARQGRVGQKTPLEVI
-750 ASGNQHIP
+750 QDI
-758 STKDHSINLFAVHWE
+758 L
-773 PQSRSPGSHRLSFS
+773 PGSHGLSFPQES
-787 QDHPA
+787 PA
-792 GTGSQDCHQSPH
+792 GSGSQGCRQSPH
-804 GCCPDGRTP
+804 GCCPDGHTP
-813 ASGPLGRGCPF
+813 AAGPLGRGCPS

-845 NNIGC
+845 NNVGC
-850 PQYYHD
+850 PQYYRD
-856 IQTRQNHP
+856 LQTRQNHP
-864 TVTTPAASQALSQQH
+864 TATTPAASQALSQQH
-879 PSGECRSSVYGCCF
+879 PSGECRGSVYGCCF
-893 DNIASAKGPRGEGC
+893 DNVASASGPRGEGC
-907 LNRPNYP
+907 LNKPPYP
-914 YPVMCLLPSAHGPCA
+914 YPVMCLLPSAHGPCT

-969 HSSVGVSQ
+969 HSSLG
-977 LELQPSPGTEALQHQ
+977 G
-992 QTGSSSNTGRAQD
+992 
-1005 QQQLPA
+1005 QQQSPT
-1011 RETASHIQGGR
+1011 RQTVSHSQERR

-1027 LPKQDSH
+1027 LPTQDSH
-1034 SWRRDVLPET
+1034 RQDSWRRDVLPEA
-1044 LPRTDVLESQR
+1044 LPRTGVLESQR
-1055 WDTQGSRLDS
+1055 WDTQRSRLDS
-1065 LGQLHSWETAMPGPS
+1065 LGQLRSWETAVPGPS

-1104 DVSVTEGFGHQESAD
+1104 DVSTTEGFGQDGITFS
-1119 LFPAQALHRTIL
+1119 FRTIL
-1131 EEAKPSLVTAAVGQN
+1131 EEARPSLVTAVVGQN

-1153 GVSPLSRVE
+1153 GASPLSRVE
-1162 WMKNSRPIFSDRHT
+1162 WMKNSRPVSSDRHT

-1186 HVQPEDAGT
+1186 HVQPQDAGT
-1195 YTCLT
+1195 YTCRT
-1200 SDGRTESRQ
+1200 SDGTTESRQ
-1209 IQLRITE
+1209 IQLQITE
-1216 YQSSALAEGER
+1216 YQSSVLAEGER
-1227 GRVLPEANQQRRG
+1227 GRVLHKADQQHRG
-1240 LPRGR
+1240 LSRGR
-1245 QLVQAAGSSARQ
+1245 QLVQAASSSVRQ

-1270 TVVEANV
+1270 TVVETNV

-1287 EASPALTIEWQKDGQ
+1287 EASPTLTIEWQKDGQ

-1311 QSDGALV
+1311 QPDGALV
-1318 ISRVSSEDI
+1318 ISRLSSEDI
-1327 GFFSCIASKGR
+1327 GFFTCIASNGR
-1338 ERDQR
+1338 DRDQR

-1392 RGDGHH
+1392 WGDGHH

-1438 VLRSRPSTTVSH
+1438 VLRSQPSTPVSH
-1450 TVDLGRECV
+1450 VVDLSRECV
-1459 DQPHLANCDLIL
+1459 DQPHLANCELIL

-1489 ARHRSQGSPP
+1489 ARHRPQGSPA

>member
-1 MKNLFLLLMLTTTPP
+1 G
-16 SAFSVEMLL
+16 
-25 LNLLSANRLNKLLDV
+25 R
-40 LASFNKG
+40 
-47 QKVHKDIKVKGHR
+47 R
-60 MKRQVDVWGS
+60 MKRQADVWGS

-89 RRCYSQRTEGPSSCV
+89 RHCYSQRTGGPSSCV
-104 GPTRSYQS
+104 GSTRSYRS
-112 CNVQNCPEGSQ
+112 CNVQNCPEGSR

-200 MLESAK
+200 MLESVK

-212 QCGGDGSTCYGVK
+212 QCGGDGNTCYGVK

-252 KEVKPSRNFLG
+252 KEVKPSRNFL
-263 EKEVEKALP
+263 A
-272 SFLDRAEEI
+272 
-281 PVEKTNT
+281 
-288 LLLPECSITE
+288 
-298 CLGQISLVMFSLV
+298 
-311 ENWIRIQHISCF
+311 
-323 LNKVFD
+323 
-329 EPDSGVKSVECESH
+329 
-343 ILMVRRTEADI
+343 
-354 GYAPAA
+354 
-360 NTVKNVRGEYYLNG
+360 VKNVRGEYYLNG

-389 VLHYDRGSEG
+389 VLHYDRGSES

-406 HARGPTTE
+406 YARGPTTE
-414 PLIIELISQEPN
+414 PLVIELISQEPN

-438 GQASGYIWSYSSWS
+438 GQASGYSWSYSSWS

-481 GNKPQPDN
+481 RNKPQPDN

-498 PQTKRTSYIYLPQAW
+498 PQTKR
-513 SHSGAR
+513 
-519 SSQMKSWKTGEWGS
+519 WKTGEWGS

-547 YCVAF
+547 YCMAF
-552 DGRSPRGVVD
+552 DGQSPQGVVD

-593 QCSASCGEGVQTR
+593 ECSASCGEGVQTR

-611 TQQGSQAQDFACLM
+611 TQQGSQAQDFSCLM

-672 DSKFYGPETCKA
+672 DSKFYSPETCKA

-727 NPNSPAPDS
+727 NPNSPAPGLQFFFFNLGF
-736 DDGRMLPGNTMIHS
+736 DDGVLGIGCDRERGHS
-750 ASGNQHIP
+750 F
-758 STKDHSINLFAVHWE
+758 LC
-773 PQSRSPGSHRLSFS
+773 SHRLSFS
-787 QDHPA
+787 QDPPA

-804 GCCPDGRTP
+804 GCCPDGRTL

-856 IQTRQNHP
+856 IRTRQNHP

-879 PSGECRSSVYGCCF
+879 PSGECRGSVYGCCF
-893 DNIASAKGPRGEGC
+893 DNVASARGPRGEGC
-907 LNRPNYP
+907 LNWPNYP
-914 YPVMCLLPSAHGPCA
+914 YPVMCLLPSAHGPCT

-969 HSSVGVSQ
+969 HSSVG
-977 LELQPSPGTEALQHQ
+977 G
-992 QTGSSSNTGRAQD
+992 
-1005 QQQLPA
+1005 QQQSPT
-1011 RETASHIQGGR
+1011 RETASHIQEER

-1034 SWRRDVLPET
+1034 SWRRDVLPEA

-1055 WDTQGSRLDS
+1055 WDTQRSRLDS
-1065 LGQLHSWETAMPGPS
+1065 LGQLHSWETAMPRL

-1091 PREGKQWREAFGA
+1091 PREGKQWHEAFGA
-1104 DVSVTEGFGHQESAD
+1104 DGSRSANGIT
-1119 LFPAQALHRTIL
+1119 FSFRTIL
-1131 EEAKPSLVTAAVGQN
+1131 EEAKPSLVTAVVGQN

-1162 WMKNSRPIFSDRHT
+1162 WVKNSRPVFSDRHT

-1200 SDGRTESRQ
+1200 SDGRTERRQ
-1209 IQLRITE
+1209 IQLQITE
-1216 YQSSALAEGER
+1216 YQSSVLAEGER
-1227 GRVLPEANQQRRG
+1227 GRVLQEANQQRRG
-1240 LPRGR
+1240 LSRGR
-1245 QLVQAAGSSARQ
+1245 QLVQAAGSSVHQ

-1270 TVVEANV
+1270 TVVDANV

-1327 GFFSCIASKGR
+1327 GFFTCIASNGR
-1338 ERDQR
+1338 DRDQR
-1343 QVLLRPR
+1343 QVLLRPL

-1438 VLRSRPSTTVSH
+1438 VLRSQPSTTVSH
-1450 TVDLGRECV
+1450 IVDPSRECV

-1489 ARHRSQGSPP
+1489 ARHGPQGSPP

>member
-1 MKNLFLLLMLTTTPP
+1 MQKAEMKNLFLLLMLATTSP
-16 SAFSVEMLL
+16 SAFS
-25 LNLLSANRLNKLLDV
+25 
-40 LASFNKG
+40 
-47 QKVHKDIKVKGHR
+47 GHR
-60 MKRQVDVWGS
+60 MKRQLDVWGS

-89 RRCYSQRTEGPSSCV
+89 RHCYSQRTEGPSSCV

-112 CNVQNCPEGSQ
+112 CNVQNCPEGSR

-200 MLESAK
+200 MLESTK

-252 KEVKPSRNFLG
+252 KEVKPSRNFL
-263 EKEVEKALP
+263 A
-272 SFLDRAEEI
+272 
-281 PVEKTNT
+281 
-288 LLLPECSITE
+288 
-298 CLGQISLVMFSLV
+298 
-311 ENWIRIQHISCF
+311 
-323 LNKVFD
+323 
-329 EPDSGVKSVECESH
+329 
-343 ILMVRRTEADI
+343 
-354 GYAPAA
+354 
-360 NTVKNVRGEYYLNG
+360 VKNVRGEYYLNG

-389 VLHYDRGSEG
+389 VLHYDRSSEG

-438 GQASGYIWSYSSWS
+438 GQASGYSWSYSSWS

-481 GNKPQPDN
+481 RNKPQPDN

-519 SSQMKSWKTGEWGS
+519 SSQMKRWKTGEWGP
-533 CSATCGGGTQTRSV
+533 CSATCGRGTQSRSV

-552 DGRSPRGVVD
+552 DGQSPQGVVD
-562 DAECMAFAQQP
+562 DTECMAFAQQP
-573 RRSQPCNVR
+573 RRSQPCHLR

-611 TQQGSQAQDFACLM
+611 TRQGSQAQDFACLM

-639 CIQEIGWHV
+639 CIHEIDWHV

-662 RTRQVICADS
+662 RTRQVICADG
-672 DSKFYGPETCKA
+672 DSKVYSAETCRA

-736 DDGRMLPGNTMIHS
+736 DDGRMHPGNTMIHS

-758 STKDHSINLFAVHWE
+758 STKDQGINLVAVHWE
-773 PQSRSPGSHRLSFS
+773 PQSGSPGPHRLSLS
-787 QDHPA
+787 QDPPA

-804 GCCPDGRTP
+804 GCCPDGRTL

-850 PQYYHD
+850 PQYYRD
-856 IQTRQNHP
+856 IRTRQNHP
-864 TVTTPAASQALSQQH
+864 TTTTPAASQALSQQQ
-879 PSGECRSSVYGCCF
+879 PSGECRGSMYGCCF

-914 YPVMCLLPSAHGPCA
+914 YPVMCLLPSAHGPCT

-958 FASEEECMRVC
+958 FASEEECMRAC
-969 HSSVGVSQ
+969 HSSVGASH
-977 LELQPSPGTEALQHQ
+977 LEIQPSSGTEALQHQ
-992 QTGSSSNTGRAQD
+992 QTGSSSHTGHAQG
-1005 QQQLPA
+1005 QQQSPT
-1011 RETASHIQGGR
+1011 RETASHRQEGR

-1027 LPKQDSH
+1027 LPRQDSH
-1034 SWRRDVLPET
+1034 SWRRDVVPEA
-1044 LPRTDVLESQR
+1044 LPRTGVLESQR
-1055 WDTQGSRLDS
+1055 RRLDR
-1065 LGQLHSWETAMPGPS
+1065 LGQLRSWDTALPGPS
-1080 DRQSSSGQQVL
+1080 DRQNSGGQQGQTQ
-1091 PREGKQWREAFGA
+1091 EGKQWREAFGA

-1131 EEAKPSLVTAAVGQN
+1131 EEGRPPLVTAVVGQN

-1162 WMKNSRPIFSDRHT
+1162 WMKNSRPISSDRHT

-1186 HVQPEDAGT
+1186 HVRPEDAGT

-1209 IQLRITE
+1209 IQLQITE
-1216 YQSSALAEGER
+1216 YQSSVVAEGER
-1227 GRVLPEANQQRRG
+1227 GQVLREADQQRRA
-1240 LPRGR
+1240 LSRGR
-1245 QLVQAAGSSARQ
+1245 QLGQAAGSSVPQ

-1270 TVVEANV
+1270 TVVEAHV

-1311 QSDGALV
+1311 QSDGALL

-1327 GFFSCIASKGR
+1327 GFFTCLASNGR
-1338 ERDQR
+1338 DRDQR
-1343 QVLLRPR
+1343 QVLLRPL

-1367 GTAQLHCTVTGNN
+1367 GTAQLHCTVTGSN

-1392 RGDGHH
+1392 WGDGHH

-1421 CSAYSSSSSVSA
+1421 CSAYRGSSSVSA

-1438 VLRSRPSTTVSH
+1438 VLRSRPSSTASH
-1450 TVDLGRECV
+1450 IVDLSRECL

-1489 ARHRSQGSPP
+1489 ARHRPQGSPP

>member
-1 MKNLFLLLMLTTTPP
+1 LPCHVFLLCLWVFYL
-16 SAFSVEMLL
+16 
-25 LNLLSANRLNKLLDV
+25 
-40 LASFNKG
+40 
-47 QKVHKDIKVKGHR
+47 QGHR
-60 MKRQVDVWGS
+60 LKRQVDVWGS
-70 WGEWSKCSRS
+70 WGEWGRCSRS

-104 GPTRSYQS
+104 GPTRSYRS
-112 CNVQNCPEGSQ
+112 CNVQNCPEGSW

-200 MLESAK
+200 MLESVK

-252 KEVKPSRNFLG
+252 KEVKPSRNFL
-263 EKEVEKALP
+263 A
-272 SFLDRAEEI
+272 
-281 PVEKTNT
+281 
-288 LLLPECSITE
+288 
-298 CLGQISLVMFSLV
+298 
-311 ENWIRIQHISCF
+311 
-323 LNKVFD
+323 
-329 EPDSGVKSVECESH
+329 
-343 ILMVRRTEADI
+343 
-354 GYAPAA
+354 
-360 NTVKNVRGEYYLNG
+360 VKNVQGEYYLNG

-414 PLIIELISQEPN
+414 PLIIELISQELN
-426 TGVQYEYYLPLQ
+426 TGIQYEYYLPLQ
-438 GQASGYIWSYSSWS
+438 GQASGYSWSYSSWS

-481 GNKPQPDN
+481 RNKPQPDN

-498 PQTKRTSYIYLPQAW
+498 PQTKR
-513 SHSGAR
+513 
-519 SSQMKSWKTGEWGS
+519 WKTGEWGS

-552 DGRSPRGVVD
+552 DGQNSQGVVD
-562 DAECMAFAQQP
+562 DAECMVFAQQP

-593 QCSASCGEGVQTR
+593 ECSASCGEGVQTR

-625 EPKPSATQPCLKEN
+625 EPKPLATQPCLKEN
-639 CIQEIGWHV
+639 CIQEISWHV

-662 RTRQVICADS
+662 RTRQVICADG
-672 DSKFYGPETCKA
+672 DSKFYSPETCKA

-708 SMQDTMGYNVTR
+708 SMQDTMGYDVTR
-720 QSLLTRY
+720 QSSLTRY
-727 NPNSPAPDS
+727 NPNSPAP
-736 DDGRMLPGNTMIHS
+736 G
-750 ASGNQHIP
+750 
-758 STKDHSINLFAVHWE
+758 WE
-773 PQSRSPGSHRLSFS
+773 EFYGFRGLMMGYLDFS
-787 QDHPA
+787 QDPLT
-792 GTGSQDCHQSPH
+792 GDGSQNCLRSPH
-804 GCCPDGRTP
+804 GCCSDGHTP
-813 ASGPLGRGCPF
+813 ASGPLGRGCPL

-831 YGCCPDGVSAAQGP
+831 YGCCPDGVSSAQGP
-845 NNIGC
+845 NNMGC
-850 PQYYHD
+850 PQYNRD
-856 IQTRQNHP
+856 VQMRQNHP
-864 TVTTPAASQALSQQH
+864 TATTPAASQALSQQH
-879 PSGECRSSVYGCCF
+879 PSGECRGSVYGCCF
-893 DNIASAKGPRGEGC
+893 DNVASAAGPGGEGC

-914 YPVMCLLPSAHGPCA
+914 YPVMCLLPSAHGPCT

-952 HGNKNS
+952 QGNKNS
-958 FASEEECMRVC
+958 FASEEECMRAC
-969 HSSVGVSQ
+969 RSSVG
-977 LELQPSPGTEALQHQ
+977 G
-992 QTGSSSNTGRAQD
+992 
-1005 QQQLPA
+1005 QQQSLT
-1011 RETASHIQGGR
+1011 RESASHSQEGR

-1027 LPKQDSH
+1027 HPTQDSH
-1034 SWRRDVLPET
+1034 RQNSWRRDVLPES
-1044 LPRTDVLESQR
+1044 LPRTGVLDSQR
-1055 WDTQGSRLDS
+1055 WDIRRSRLDS
-1065 LGQLHSWETAMPGPS
+1065 LGQLRSRETAVPGPLE
-1080 DRQSSSGQQVL
+1080 RQSSSGQQVL
-1091 PREGKQWREAFGA
+1091 PQEGKQWRKAFGA
-1104 DVSVTEGFGHQESAD
+1104 DGSRSASGIT
-1119 LFPAQALHRTIL
+1119 FSFRTIL

-1153 GVSPLSRVE
+1153 DMSPLSRVE
-1162 WMKNSRPIFSDRHT
+1162 WMKNSRPVSTDRHT
-1176 YQSDSSLVIS
+1176 YQSDSSLLIS
-1186 HVQPEDAGT
+1186 HVEPEDAGI

-1200 SDGRTESRQ
+1200 SDGKTESQQ
-1209 IQLRITE
+1209 IQLQITE
-1216 YQSSALAEGER
+1216 YHSTVGAEGER
-1227 GRVLPEANQQRRG
+1227 ARVLHKANQQQRE

-1245 QLVQAAGSSARQ
+1245 QIVQTAGSSVYQ

-1327 GFFSCIASKGR
+1327 GFFTCIASNGR
-1338 ERDQR
+1338 DRDQR
-1343 QVLLRPR
+1343 QVLLRPL
-1350 GELRITGLLPSI
+1350 GELRITGLLPII

-1450 TVDLGRECV
+1450 ATDLSRECV

-1471 QAQLCGNEYYSS
+1471 QAQLCANEYYSS

-1489 ARHRSQGSPP
+1489 ARHRPQGSPP

>member
-1 MKNLFLLLMLTTTPP
+1 MLGISPKAELKAIDRAGSRMMLCYHYSVLQPAGALLLCLLTEMKNLFLLLMLATTSP
-16 SAFSVEMLL
+16 SAFSG
-25 LNLLSANRLNKLLDV
+25 S
-40 LASFNKG
+40 
-47 QKVHKDIKVKGHR
+47 R

-104 GPTRSYQS
+104 GPTRSYRS
-112 CNVQNCPEGSQ
+112 CNVQNCPEGSR

-151 PNKCEL
+151 TNKCEL

-252 KEVKPSRNFLG
+252 KEVKPSRNFL
-263 EKEVEKALP
+263 A
-272 SFLDRAEEI
+272 
-281 PVEKTNT
+281 
-288 LLLPECSITE
+288 
-298 CLGQISLVMFSLV
+298 
-311 ENWIRIQHISCF
+311 
-323 LNKVFD
+323 
-329 EPDSGVKSVECESH
+329 
-343 ILMVRRTEADI
+343 
-354 GYAPAA
+354 
-360 NTVKNVRGEYYLNG
+360 VKNVRGEYYLNG

-414 PLIIELISQEPN
+414 PLVIELISQEPN
-426 TGVQYEYYLPLQ
+426 TGVQYEYYVPLQ
-438 GQASGYIWSYSSWS
+438 GQTLGYSWSYSSWS

-481 GNKPQPDN
+481 RNKPQPDN

-513 SHSGAR
+513 SHSSAR
-519 SSQMKSWKTGEWGS
+519 SSQMKRWKTGEWGP
-533 CSATCGGGTQTRSV
+533 CSATCGRGTQTRSV

-552 DGRSPRGVVD
+552 DGQSLQGVVD
-562 DAECMAFAQQP
+562 DTECMAFAQQP
-573 RRSQPCNVR
+573 RHSQPCNLR

-625 EPKPSATQPCLKEN
+625 EPKPSATRPCLKEN

-662 RTRQVICADS
+662 RTRQVICADG
-672 DSKFYGPETCKA
+672 DSKVYSAETCRA

-727 NPNSPAPDS
+727 NPNSPAPVLSPDS
-736 DDGRMLPGNTMIHS
+736 DDARMHPGNIMTHS

-758 STKDHSINLFAVHWE
+758 STKDQGINLFAVHWE

-787 QDHPA
+787 QDPPA

-804 GCCPDGRTP
+804 GCCPDGRTL

-845 NNIGC
+845 NNTGC

-864 TVTTPAASQALSQQH
+864 TTTTPAASQALSQQQ
-879 PSGECRSSVYGCCF
+879 PSGECRGSMYGCCF

-914 YPVMCLLPSAHGPCA
+914 YPVMCLLPSAHGPCT

-958 FASEEECMRVC
+958 FASEEECMRAC
-969 HSSVGVSQ
+969 HSSVGASH
-977 LELQPSPGTEALQHQ
+977 LELQPSSGTEALQHQ
-992 QTGSSSNTGRAQD
+992 QTASSSHIGRAQG
-1005 QQQLPA
+1005 QQQSPT
-1011 RETASHIQGGR
+1011 RETASHGQEGR

-1027 LPKQDSH
+1027 LPRQDSR
-1034 SWRRDVLPET
+1034 SWRRDVLPEA
-1044 LPRTDVLESQR
+1044 LPRTGVLESQR
-1055 WDTQGSRLDS
+1055 SRLDR
-1065 LGQLHSWETAMPGPS
+1065 LGQLRSWDTALPGSS
-1080 DRQSSSGQQVL
+1080 DRQSSGGQQGL
-1091 PREGKQWREAFGA
+1091 SREGKQWREAFGA

-1131 EEAKPSLVTAAVGQN
+1131 EEGKPHLVTAAVGQN
-1146 IQLVCKT
+1146 IQLLCKT

-1162 WMKNSRPIFSDRHT
+1162 WMKNSRPISSDRHT

-1186 HVQPEDAGT
+1186 HVGPEDAGT

-1200 SDGRTESRQ
+1200 SDGRRTESRQ
-1209 IQLRITE
+1209 IQLQITE
-1216 YQSSALAEGER
+1216 YKSSVVAEGER
-1227 GRVLPEANQQRRG
+1227 GQVLQEADQQRRA
-1240 LPRGR
+1240 LSRGR
-1245 QLVQAAGSSARQ
+1245 QLGQAAGSSMPQ
-1257 QLTYRLKMDKSEP
+1257 QLIYRLKMDKSEP

-1311 QSDGALV
+1311 QSDGALL

-1327 GFFSCIASKGR
+1327 GFFTCLASNGR
-1338 ERDQR
+1338 DRDQR
-1343 QVLLRPR
+1343 QVLLRPL

-1392 RGDGHH
+1392 WGDGHH
-1398 IHLSQDGSLTISNV
+1398 IHLSQDGSLTIINV

-1421 CSAYSSSSSVSA
+1421 CSAYRGSSSVSA

-1438 VLRSRPSTTVSH
+1438 MLRSRPSTTVNH
-1450 TVDLGRECV
+1450 VVDLSRECV

-1489 ARHRSQGSPP
+1489 ARHRPQGSPP

>member
-1 MKNLFLLLMLTTTPP
+1 CHVFLLCLWV
-16 SAFSVEMLL
+16 FYFQG
-25 LNLLSANRLNKLLDV
+25 R
-40 LASFNKG
+40 
-47 QKVHKDIKVKGHR
+47 R
-60 MKRQVDVWGS
+60 MKRQADVWGS

-89 RRCYSQRTEGPSSCV
+89 RRCYSQRTEGPSSCA
-104 GPTRSYQS
+104 GPTRSYRS
-112 CNVQNCPEGSQ
+112 CNVQNCPEGSR

-252 KEVKPSRNFLG
+252 KEVKPSRNFL
-263 EKEVEKALP
+263 A
-272 SFLDRAEEI
+272 
-281 PVEKTNT
+281 
-288 LLLPECSITE
+288 
-298 CLGQISLVMFSLV
+298 
-311 ENWIRIQHISCF
+311 
-323 LNKVFD
+323 
-329 EPDSGVKSVECESH
+329 
-343 ILMVRRTEADI
+343 
-354 GYAPAA
+354 
-360 NTVKNVRGEYYLNG
+360 VKNVRGEYYLNG
-374 HWTIDFSRAL
+374 HWTIDFSQAL

-414 PLIIELISQEPN
+414 PLLIELISQEPN

-438 GQASGYIWSYSSWS
+438 GQASGYSWSYGSWS

-481 GNKPQPDN
+481 RNKPQPDN

-498 PQTKRTSYIYLPQAW
+498 PQTKR
-513 SHSGAR
+513 
-519 SSQMKSWKTGEWGS
+519 WKTGEWGS
-533 CSATCGGGTQTRSV
+533 CSASCGGGTQTRSV

-552 DGRSPRGVVD
+552 DGQSWQGVVE

-573 RRSQPCNVR
+573 RRSQPCNLR

-662 RTRQVICADS
+662 RTRQVICADG
-672 DSKFYGPETCKA
+672 DSKFYSPETCKA

-708 SMQDTMGYNVTR
+708 SMQDSMGYDVTR

-727 NPNSPAPDS
+727 NPNSPAPGGFSWDS
-736 DDGRMLPGNTMIHS
+736 RKNGQGNEQSTSARLGRVGQKTPLEVI
-750 ASGNQHIP
+750 QRI
-758 STKDHSINLFAVHWE
+758 L
-773 PQSRSPGSHRLSFS
+773 PGSHGLIFS
-787 QDHPA
+787 QEP
-792 GTGSQDCHQSPH
+792 SQGCQQSPH
-804 GCCPDGRTP
+804 GCCPDGHTP
-813 ASGPLGRGCPF
+813 APGPLGRGCPS

-850 PQYYHD
+850 PQYYRD
-856 IQTRQNHP
+856 LQTRQNHP
-864 TVTTPAASQALSQQH
+864 TASTPAASQALSQQQ
-879 PSGECRSSVYGCCF
+879 PSGECRGSVYGCCF
-893 DNIASAKGPRGEGC
+893 DNVASALGPRGEGC
-907 LNRPNYP
+907 PNRPNYP
-914 YPVMCLLPSAHGPCA
+914 YPVMCLLPSAHGPCT

-958 FASEEECMRVC
+958 FTSEEECMRVC
-969 HSSVGVSQ
+969 HSSG
-977 LELQPSPGTEALQHQ
+977 G
-992 QTGSSSNTGRAQD
+992 G
-1005 QQQLPA
+1005 QQQSPT
-1011 RETASHIQGGR
+1011 RQTVSHSQEGR

-1027 LPKQDSH
+1027 LPTQDSH
-1034 SWRRDVLPET
+1034 RQDSWRRDVLPEA
-1044 LPRTDVLESQR
+1044 LPRTGVLESQR
-1055 WDTQGSRLDS
+1055 RDTQRSRLDS
-1065 LGQLHSWETAMPGPS
+1065 LGQLRSWETAMPGPS
-1080 DRQSSSGQQVL
+1080 DRRSSSGQQVL
-1091 PREGKQWREAFGA
+1091 PQEGKQGEEDSRSANGIAF
-1104 DVSVTEGFGHQESAD
+1104 SF
-1119 LFPAQALHRTIL
+1119 RTIL
-1131 EEAKPSLVTAAVGQN
+1131 EEAKPSLVTAVVGQN

-1153 GVSPLSRVE
+1153 GMSPLSRVE
-1162 WMKNSRPIFSDRHT
+1162 WMKNSRPVSSDRHT

-1186 HVQPEDAGT
+1186 HLEPEDAGT
-1195 YTCLT
+1195 YTCRT

-1209 IQLRITE
+1209 IQLQITE
-1216 YQSSALAEGER
+1216 YQSTVLAEGER
-1227 GRVLPEANQQRRG
+1227 GRVLHEASQQLRG
-1240 LPRGR
+1240 LSRGR
-1245 QLVQAAGSSARQ
+1245 QPAPAAGPSVRQ
-1257 QLTYRLKMDKSEP
+1257 QLAYRLKMDKSEP

-1311 QSDGALV
+1311 QADGALV
-1318 ISRVSSEDI
+1318 ISRLASEDI
-1327 GFFSCIASKGR
+1327 GFFTCTASNGR
-1338 ERDQR
+1338 DRDQR
-1343 QVLLRPR
+1343 QVLLRPL

-1438 VLRSRPSTTVSH
+1438 VLRSRPSAAVSH
-1450 TVDLGRECV
+1450 VVDPSRECV

-1489 ARHRSQGSPP
+1489 ARHRPQGSPP